1 MSPGSRSPL
10 TRGGQALWAVGTPV
24 RPQGLCSSAVR
35 TSSHLQRMRWAV
47 CLAMGNVSPRTSSL
61 MLTALCPHS
70 EGGQQATPC
79 CAPCHQTSG
88 SSLGSCWCNVQN
100 TQPTADLALHSWC
113 PGPSWGLFLPG
124 WSVQLQSPHLTP
136 SRLPSTVH
144 LPLCRPRVQATC
156 SEVSGLKKPYGWN
169 PEGLPLSHT
178 GVRVPTAAVS

>member
-10 TRGGQALWAVGTPV
+10 TRGGQALWAVGTSV

-100 TQPTADLALHSWC
+100 TQPTVKAILTKIPTLSFIF
-113 PGPSWGLFLPG
+113 PVIKKKGGE
-124 WSVQLQSPHLTP
+124 VLQ
-136 SRLPSTVH
+136 VK
-144 LPLCRPRVQATC
+144 
-156 SEVSGLKKPYGWN
+156 EKKLY
-169 PEGLPLSHT
+169 LL
-178 GVRVPTAAVS
+178 VPTMKHAFSKIS